1 MNKTKAISKVEA
13 LLVKQLKKDPR
24 LKNIYLLVHS
34 EKYGLDI
41 NIAAGSTNNTPA
53 SPQQP
58 NYMASVGKLFTSTI
72 VCMLAEEG
80 KLSWDDKISRYLDD
94 DVMNGLHVYNGID
107 YSNDIT
113 IRQLLQHTSGLNDYF
128 WPLLEHALNDPEYRI
143 TPQQAISWAKQHL
156 QPEFPPGGGFK
167 YTDTNYLLLGLIV
180 ENITEKPFHDVLRT
194 YLYEPLNMNHSFML
208 HYSRPKFQSEQPV
221 ADFYIKGTR
230 MIDHVGYAGLDY
242 SGGGV
247 VAPTAELL
255 TFMKALVNHQLV
267 KKETLDRMKNDP
279 AKYGPG
285 IDYGL
290 GTMQFKSIPLLMPKK
305 WKVWGVAGAT
315 GAYMFY
321 HPEYETYII
330 GNFNDFAYERK
341 GVMFMFR
348 VINILS
354 KLKND

>member
-1 MNKTKAISKVEA
+1 
-13 LLVKQLKKDPR
+13 
-24 LKNIYLLVHS
+24 
-34 EKYGLDI
+34 
-41 NIAAGSTNNTPA
+41 
-53 SPQQP
+53 
-58 NYMASVGKLFTSTI
+58 
-72 VCMLAEEG
+72 
-80 KLSWDDKISRYLDD
+80 
-94 DVMNGLHVYNGID
+94 
-107 YSNDIT
+107 
-113 IRQLLQHTSGLNDYF
+113 
-128 WPLLEHALNDPEYRI
+128 
-143 TPQQAISWAKQHL
+143 
-156 QPEFPPGGGFK
+156 
-167 YTDTNYLLLGLIV
+167 LGLIV